1 MKAKPISMAN
11 WMALAA
17 PGLRA
22 MPSTALAIALPCAR
36 PQRLDAMAIEKP
48 ALIGTQWPCAVGL
61 PGVCAN
67 SPVLANRMIASTN
80 SVLFVIRF
88 SFDESL
94 QEVVPGHRTAGL

>member
-1 MKAKPISMAN
+1 MKARPISMAN

-36 PQRLDAMAIEKP
+36 PQRLDAIAIEKP

-67 SPVLANRMIASTN
+67 SPVLANRSEEHT
-80 SVLFVIRF
+80 SELQ
-88 SFDESL
+88 SL
-94 QEVVPGHRTAGL
+94 RHLVCRLLLEKKKKQ